1 MFSLPAILLLLSLTH
16 ASPLEKCSVPLQMGL
31 AKSFAA
37 LSATTLTSTGATALT
52 GVSGVGDGGVW
63 PGTAI
68 VGFPP
73 GTASGQ
79 LEAGTVTAQDG
90 EAACLTAYNAALALV
105 PTAALPSSDLGGVTL
120 EAGVYTFPSSA
131 VVLSSTLTLSGAGQ
145 FVFQILTTFEAAAA
159 AKVVLANGA
168 QACNVYFIV
177 GSSATIGAAAEM
189 KGNII
194 AYTAIGAS
202 EAASNSGTWCA
213 LNAAVTLIDNAL
225 QAQAGTCE

>member
-68 VGFPP
+68 
-73 GTASGQ
+73 

-90 EAACLTAYNAALALV
+90 EAACLTAYNA
-105 PTAALPSSDLGGVTL
+105 
-120 EAGVYTFPSSA
+120 
-131 VVLSSTLTLSGAGQ
+131 
-145 FVFQILTTFEAAAA
+145 
-159 AKVVLANGA
+159 
-168 QACNVYFIV
+168 
-177 GSSATIGAAAEM
+177 
-189 KGNII
+189 
-194 AYTAIGAS
+194 
-202 EAASNSGTWCA
+202 
-213 LNAAVTLIDNAL
+213 
-225 QAQAGTCE
+225 